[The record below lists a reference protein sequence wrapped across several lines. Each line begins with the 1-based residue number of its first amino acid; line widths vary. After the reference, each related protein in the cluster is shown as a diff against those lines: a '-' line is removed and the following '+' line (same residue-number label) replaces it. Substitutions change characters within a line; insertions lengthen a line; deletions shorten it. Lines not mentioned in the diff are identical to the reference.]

1 MHVLHVIDALALGGA
16 ERMLVEI
23 ANASHAAGIRVSVCV
38 TRSGTQLADRLEPG
52 IEVLV
57 LGRTRTSDL
66 RPLVRLAR
74 WIRRN
79 AVDVVHCHGKSSF
92 SLVAVL
98 TASRAIATPVLFHDH
113 HGLGMDARIPWWL
126 PLARRTLAA
135 YVAVYPGGLDWAR
148 RAGVPDAHR
157 HLIPN
162 ALDLGRVA
170 RQVVTGAPLPAS
182 SANRLVAI
190 GGIRRE
196 KAIDVLL
203 EAIARVHAP
212 VVLHI
217 IGGDADPAYAAAC
230 RARAEH
236 ADLAGKVSFLGPRE
250 DALAL
255 AATADLAV
263 HSSRSESG
271 PLVLAEYAA
280 CGVPFVSTRVGGVAE
295 ELAAAGAGRFV
306 PPEDAAALADAIDT
320 MLALPAA
327 QRRSLADSWRQIA
340 ATHFDIAVALPRWRA
355 LYTAIA
361 R

>member
-1 MHVLHVIDALALGGA
+1 VHVLHVIDGLGLGGA

-23 ANASHAAGIRVSVCV
+23 ANASHADGMRVSVCV
-38 TRSGTQLADRLEPG
+38 TRSGTQLATRLEPG
-52 IEVLV
+52 IELIV
-57 LGRTRTSDL
+57 LGRTRTTDV
-66 RPLVRLAR
+66 RPLLRLAR

-92 SLVAVL
+92 SLVALL
-98 TASRAIATPVLFHDH
+98 TASRAISTPVIFHDH
-113 HGLGMDARIPWWL
+113 HGLGMDARVPWWL
-126 PLARRTLAA
+126 PVARRTLAA

-148 RAGVPDAHR
+148 RAGVPDAQR

-162 ALDLGRVA
+162 ALDLARVA

-182 SANRLVAI
+182 TACRIVYI
-190 GGIRRE
+190 GGMRRE

-203 EAIARVHAP
+203 DAIARVRAP
-212 VVLHI
+212 VVLCI

-230 RARAEH
+230 RARAAEP
-236 ADLAGKVSFLGPRE
+236 DLAGKVIFLGPRE

-255 AATADLAV
+255 AVTADLSV

-280 CGVPFVSTRVGGVAE
+280 CGVPFVSTNVGGVAG
-295 ELAAAGAGRFV
+295 ELARAGAGRFV
-306 PPEDAAALADAIDT
+306 PPDDPAALAAALDE
-320 MLALPAA
+320 MVALPAA
-327 QRRSLADSWRQIA
+327 ERRALGASWRDVA
-340 ATHFDIAVALPRWRA
+340 AKRFDISVVLPLWRD
-355 LYTAIA
+355 LYRSIQ

>member
-23 ANASHAAGIRVSVCV
+23 ANASHADGMRVSVCV
-38 TRSGTQLADRLEPG
+38 TRSGTQLASRLEPG
-52 IEVLV
+52 IELLV
-57 LGRTRTSDL
+57 LGRTRTAEV

-92 SLVAVL
+92 SLVALL
-98 TASRAIATPVLFHDH
+98 TASRAISTPVVYHDH
-113 HGLGMDARIPWWL
+113 HGLEIDARIPWWL

-148 RAGVPDAHR
+148 RAGVPDAQR

-162 ALDLGRVA
+162 ALDLARVA
-170 RQVVTGAPLPAS
+170 RQVVTGTPLPAS
-182 SANRLVAI
+182 SRSRLVYV
-190 GGIRRE
+190 GGMRRE

-203 EAIARVHAP
+203 DAIARVKAP
-212 VVLHI
+212 VVLNL

-230 RARAEH
+230 RARAAEP
-236 ADLAGKVSFLGPRE
+236 DLEGKVVFLGPRE

-280 CGVPFVSTRVGGVAE
+280 CGVPFVSTNVGGVAD
-295 ELAAAGAGRFV
+295 ELARAGAGRFV
-306 PPEDAAALADAIDT
+306 PRDDPAALAAAIDE

-327 QRRSLADSWRQIA
+327 RRRALGESWREA
-340 ATHFDIAVALPRWRA
+340 ARKQLDISVVLPRWRD
-355 LYTAIA
+355 LYRSIQ